1 MNPRIILSGLILLLG
16 VITAF
21 LPQKINDSTERN
33 AKEMLTDIQTG
44 SNLVLPDE
52 LIKSIINED
61 PSLQLID
68 VRTPEEYEKFNLPG
82 SINIPSDSILNE
94 DLEGYLNQNLKQ
106 NVFYSNGT
114 TLSSEAWMLTRQK
127 GYINNYILSGG
138 LNKLVSFVINPP
150 EPNVYDSEKE
160 FEINNTRKA
169 ALIYFK
175 GSTTVFKTDDT
186 KGEKPNIPDKKKK
199 KKTIEGGCS

>member
-1 MNPRIILSGLILLLG
+1 MNPRIILSGLILLLE

-21 LPQKINDSTERN
+21 LPQKMNDSTERN
-33 AKEMLTDIQTG
+33 AKEMLTDIQAG
-44 SNLVLPDE
+44 SNLILPDE

-68 VRTPEEYEKFNLPG
+68 VRTPEQYEKFNLPG
-82 SINIPSDSILNE
+82 SINIPLDSILNE
-94 DLEGYLNQNLKQ
+94 DLQGYLNQNLKF
-106 NVFYSNGT
+106 NVLYSNGT

-127 GYINNYILSGG
+127 GYTNNYILNGG

-150 EPNVYDSEKE
+150 EPNVYDSNKE
-160 FEINNTRKA
+160 FEINKTRKA

-175 GSTTVFKTDDT
+175 GSNTVSTMDDT
-186 KGEKPNIPDKKKK
+186 KGEKPIIPDKKKK